1 MMLQTKAE
9 NDSAQKIKKLSGS
22 INPNQ
27 HHRPVDKPYGRIQ
40 MIILA
45 EFKISIIHLE
55 TTLCDCPACIY
66 EACF

>member
-1 MMLQTKAE
+1 MMLLTKAE
-9 NDSAQKIKKLSGS
+9 NDSARQIKKPYGS
-22 INPNQ
+22 IHLNQ
-27 HHRPVDKPYGRIQ
+27 HHRPADKPYGRTQ

-45 EFKISIIHLE
+45 EVKISIIHLE